1 MNIQISN
8 NGRYLSYGNTI
19 YDALLD
25 ESFDKDSLP
34 LEYWINFLKEN
45 TIASYQHGIKS
56 IEEIQKFLRESVYN
70 LSTLLEDRES
80 TKFMFEYERKFGDG
94 LLNESIEDYSN
105 ILSESWDYI
114 GTTLFEQSVWDSI
127 KSGISKVGSSIKSG
141 VSQAWNFVK
150 EKGAPWF
157 FENLRKA
164 LFSWGGAAIMAFLG
178 HPSVQIATGGIT
190 TGLLIT
196 VWGAMLAYDAYE
208 ALQGRPNWL
217 NIIIDIV
224 SLVFTGAGASS
235 AGKSVQ
241 AAGAS
246 IPKSQLSSLDKVLA
260 YLSKTSV
267 GKVISNLIKKSS
279 SALSSVL
286 STVGKGIAWIG
297 EKLGIKTLQ
306 NASSS
311 IEGFI
316 RKTFSTMGNFAKKS
330 IKPVGTAAATG
341 AAVYGIEKVTGGE
354 GKTLGGAFKDEY
366 LTQSQEQSLSSAFS
380 KNKSSAVA
388 GEDYPVN

>member
-25 ESFDKDSLP
+25 ESFDKESLP

-70 LSTLLEDRES
+70 LSSLLEDRES
-80 TKFMFEYERKFGDG
+80 TKFRCEYERKFGDG

-114 GTTLFEQSVWDSI
+114 GITLFEQSVWDSI

-164 LFSWGGAAIMAFLG
+164 LYSWGGAAIMAFLG

-217 NIIIDIV
+217 NIIIDIRI
-224 SLVFTGAGASS
+224 LN
-235 AGKSVQ
+235 KR
-241 AAGAS
+241 
-246 IPKSQLSSLDKVLA
+246 I
-260 YLSKTSV
+260 
-267 GKVISNLIKKSS
+267 LI
-279 SALSSVL
+279 
-286 STVGKGIAWIG
+286 
-297 EKLGIKTLQ
+297 
-306 NASSS
+306 
-311 IEGFI
+311 
-316 RKTFSTMGNFAKKS
+316 
-330 IKPVGTAAATG
+330 
-341 AAVYGIEKVTGGE
+341 
-354 GKTLGGAFKDEY
+354 
-366 LTQSQEQSLSSAFS
+366 
-380 KNKSSAVA
+380 
-388 GEDYPVN
+388 